1 MITNTKTKKVR
12 IGSLTIG
19 GGEPIRIQSMTNTK
33 TYDVEATV
41 SQIHR
46 LQEAGCEIVRASVP
60 DMESAVALEEIKKQI
75 RIPLVADI
83 HFDYRL
89 AIAAVEHGADKI
101 RINPGNI
108 GDAHRV
114 RQVVEACRA
123 RGIPIRVGVNAGSL
137 EKDLLAK
144 YGGPTAEALAE
155 SAMRGV
161 YILEE
166 AQFDAIV
173 VSMKASDLTVCT
185 KAYEIFAEHCG
196 YPLHIGITEAG
207 PVFDGAIK
215 SAMGLGI
222 LLNQGLGDTLRV
234 SLTGDPVQEVA
245 AAKKILAFAGLRKF
259 GVEIISCPTCART
272 CIDLISLAQQ
282 AQTAL
287 AHIRKPLKVA
297 IMGCAVHGPG
307 EAREADLGIA
317 GGRGE
322 GLLFRKGE
330 IVRKVPEDRLLE
342 ALVEEANQ
350 MCQVWQ

>member
-1 MITNTKTKKVR
+1 M
-12 IGSLTIG
+12 
-19 GGEPIRIQSMTNTK
+19 
-33 TYDVEATV
+33 
-41 SQIHR
+41 
-46 LQEAGCEIVRASVP
+46 
-60 DMESAVALEEIKKQI
+60 
-75 RIPLVADI
+75 
-83 HFDYRL
+83 
-89 AIAAVEHGADKI
+89 
-101 RINPGNI
+101 
-108 GDAHRV
+108 

-155 SAMRGV
+155 SAIRGV
-161 YILEE
+161 HILEE
-166 AQFDAIV
+166 AHFDTIV

-222 LLNQGLGDTLRV
+222 LLNQGIGDTLRV

-245 AAKKILAFAGLRKF
+245 AAKKILTFAGLRKF

-287 AHIRKPLKVA
+287 AHIRKPLKIA
-297 IMGCAVHGPG
+297 IMGCAVNGPG

-330 IVRKVPEDRLLE
+330 IVRKVPEERLLE

>member
-1 MITNTKTKKVR
+1 
-12 IGSLTIG
+12 
-19 GGEPIRIQSMTNTK
+19 
-33 TYDVEATV
+33 
-41 SQIHR
+41 
-46 LQEAGCEIVRASVP
+46 
-60 DMESAVALEEIKKQI
+60 
-75 RIPLVADI
+75 
-83 HFDYRL
+83 
-89 AIAAVEHGADKI
+89 
-101 RINPGNI
+101 
-108 GDAHRV
+108 
-114 RQVVEACRA
+114 
-123 RGIPIRVGVNAGSL
+123 
-137 EKDLLAK
+137 
-144 YGGPTAEALAE
+144 
-155 SAMRGV
+155 MRGV

-297 IMGCAVHGPG
+297 IMGCAVNGPG